1 MKDYIQ
7 IGIEKGLIF
16 LNEDKSRIK
25 YIWQKK
31 ERNYNDPEEKV
42 QALAF
47 LQLILDYYYPVS
59 RIRLFCLPNVTS
71 ERWISNDE
79 IKCSILEAFIA
90 CALFDFG
97 SRD

>member
-7 IGIEKGLIF
+7 IGIEKGLIS

-47 LQLILDYYYPVS
+47 LQLIFDYNYPVS
-59 RIRLFCLPNVTS
+59 RIRLFVPVTMGS
-71 ERWISNDE
+71 EVKEDDIVVYDDE
-79 IKCSILEAFIA
+79 
-90 CALFDFG
+90 
-97 SRD
+97 